1 MLYNNSTAFRGKLK
15 KNLFSFSLLQ
25 SFYLQ
30 ANLHLHGA
38 RLANFVECSNFFSQV
53 MEHLSYPK
61 IIKLQDLRHLPKEG
75 KNMFVF
81 NEVES
86 GIYKILGVHSCVP
99 LFTI

>member
-1 MLYNNSTAFRGKLK
+1 MLYNNSAAFRGKLK
-15 KNLFSFSLLQ
+15 KNLFSCSLLQ

-53 MEHLSYPK
+53 IEHLSYPK

-75 KNMFVF
+75 KNMFVL

-86 GIYKILGVHSCVP
+86 GIDKIVGVHS
-99 LFTI
+99 